1 MVHKC
6 GSEEPAMA
14 ASSVSGCYSLYV
26 DTILDHV
33 VVETNRYGRQKNQ
46 VWKEVDE
53 AEFKVFVAL
62 CLRMGYV
69 KLPELRN
76 YWCSSGDFGDAPICA
91 KYMSRFRFEEILSH
105 IHLNDNN
112 RNTHDD
118 RLFKARPVIE
128 IFTSICG
135 KLFRPSRKIC
145 IDESIVPF
153 RGRIIFRQYIPNKR
167 HRYGIK
173 VFKLCAEG
181 GYTWRIQVYAG
192 KDPTRQG
199 SVAQSAVMNLVDGLL
214 DQGRTLFT
222 DNWYTSVD
230 LAEVMLS
237 SNMVGTIRRNRVG
250 MPKLTK
256 NRKLKRG
263 EKVAVQNRKG
273 VVIIRWKDKR
283 ELFMLSTMHGDSR
296 SERTDKPTIVHAYN
310 EGKTFVDTSDQMAS
324 YSPFVRRTCK

>member
-1 MVHKC
+1 MNSSVNLEDYFGRLLVDSDVELPDSPFDDDDDNDDVIPHGGITSTIETEDSSDEDDEGNDGDADSWSTSVEVRNQLPFTDDHC
-6 GSEEPAMA
+6 GWHDDAMA
-14 ASSVSGCYSLYV
+14 ASSASECYSLFV

-76 YWCSSGDFGDAPICA
+76 YWCTSGDFGDTPICA

-105 IHLNDNN
+105 IHLNDNS

-128 IFTSICG
+128 IFNSICG

-199 SVAQSAVMNLVDGLL
+199 PVAQSAA
-214 DQGRTLFT
+214 Q
-222 DNWYTSVD
+222 
-230 LAEVMLS
+230 
-237 SNMVGTIRRNRVG
+237 
-250 MPKLTK
+250 
-256 NRKLKRG
+256 
-263 EKVAVQNRKG
+263 
-273 VVIIRWKDKR
+273 
-283 ELFMLSTMHGDSR
+283 
-296 SERTDKPTIVHAYN
+296 
-310 EGKTFVDTSDQMAS
+310 
-324 YSPFVRRTCK
+324 